1 MMRRAALIQSMDGF
15 GQRLQDKI
23 VLISGI
29 ASGQGRAAALL
40 FARHGAHIVGCDLFG
55 AGAEA
60 VAAEARDAGGNVVA
74 VEANAAIEADVARWV
89 GVAAE
94 RHGRVDVIYNNAALG
109 GFGLVHEMALVDW
122 DAAVRSELD
131 VVFLGCKHAIPLMI
145 GRGGSIINTASVSA
159 LVSTELPGMRGGMA
173 HAAAKAAVIG
183 MTRSLAQEYAPHGIR
198 ANAICPGAIETPS
211 MERAGFDTPQFR
223 AAILNKLCIKR
234 LGRPEDVAFCALY
247 LASDE
252 SSYVTGATFTVDGGW
267 TAL

>member
-15 GQRLQDKI
+15 GPRLQDKI

-252 SSYVTGATFTVDGGW
+252 SSYVTGATLTVDGGW